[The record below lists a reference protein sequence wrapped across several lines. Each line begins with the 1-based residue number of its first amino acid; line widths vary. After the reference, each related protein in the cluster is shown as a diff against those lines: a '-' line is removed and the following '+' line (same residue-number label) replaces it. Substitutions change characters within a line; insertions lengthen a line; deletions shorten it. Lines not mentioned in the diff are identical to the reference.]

1 MDNPAVYRHCVF
13 SVHVSQVSA
22 LYQLV
27 LFREPMLPLHGSA
40 ELGAL
45 PGIPAHGKKPVVH
58 SDGIV
63 CRRVLKGKAVRP
75 RHIGKTACVC
85 QHILPSHNQV
95 HMKLV

>member
-13 SVHVSQVSA
+13 PVHVSQVSA

-27 LFREPMLPLHGSA
+27 LFRKSVLPLHGSA

-63 CRRVLKGKAVRP
+63 GRRVLKGEAVRS
-75 RHIGKTACVC
+75 RHIGKPACVC
-85 QHILPSHNQV
+85 QHILPAYNQV
-95 HMKLV
+95 HMELV